1 MKKNCLDV
9 VGVRLPNNFLT
20 QVDGFAEKRQISRTS
35 VLRDSAMLGFGLLN
49 AGVSPD
55 IRRVLTL
62 LENINLGMTLMVE
75 ERDPEHVDKL
85 LDIAMENV
93 DEHHG

>member
-1 MKKNCLDV
+1 MEKNCLQG
-9 VGVRLPNNFLT
+9 VGLRLPPDYITTINT
-20 QVDGFAEKRQISRTS
+20 YADERQISRAEVVRHS
-35 VLRDSAMLGFGLLN
+35 VMLGFGLLQ

-62 LENINLGMTLMVE
+62 LENINLGITLMVE

-93 DEHHG
+93 DQHHG